1 MVDETR
7 KRKLKTPPT
16 HRPQNRYQELK
27 HTLYDLILEE
37 QKWWAEYR
45 SIYKGY
51 SDCFPSKYYMIKG
64 MYTSSRKAKEA
75 AKQQLNKKESS
86 NPNIDHIRI
95 KSIFD
100 QEKVKEK
107 HMKYSDIT
115 H

>member
-1 MVDETR
+1 M
-7 KRKLKTPPT
+7 
-16 HRPQNRYQELK
+16 
-27 HTLYDLILEE
+27 EE
-37 QKWWAEYR
+37 RKWWAEYR
-45 SIYKGY
+45 PIYKGY
-51 SDCFPSKYYMIKG
+51 SGLYSSKYYRIKG

-75 AKQQLNKKESS
+75 AKQQLYQKESS
-86 NPNIDHIRI
+86 NPNIDHVRI

>member
-1 MVDETR
+1 M
-7 KRKLKTPPT
+7 
-16 HRPQNRYQELK
+16 
-27 HTLYDLILEE
+27 EE
-37 QKWWAEYR
+37 RKWWAEYH

-51 SDCFPSKYYMIKG
+51 SGHFPSKYYRIKG

-75 AKQQLNKKESS
+75 AKQQLYQKESS

-100 QEKVKEK
+100 REKVKEK